1 MPDPILAS
9 MIDELGALRA
19 LTTQLKA
26 REALLRDRILAMRPN
41 GTVSGQTYGLT
52 IHRST
57 HRRFDRRRLPDE
69 VQADPDYWVERD
81 VTKVKTEPLP
91 APPEQT
97 DVIERDMHQNRK

>member
-26 REALLRDRILAMRPN
+26 RETLLRDRILAMCPN
-41 GTVSGQTYGLT
+41 GTVNGQTYGLT

-57 HRRFDRRRLPDE
+57 HRRFDRCLPDE

-81 VTKVKTEPLP
+81 VTTVKTEPLP

-97 DVIERDMHQNRK
+97 DVIERDLHQNRK